1 MRENLLEILNNY
13 IQFFGDNRN
22 DITRKIKN
30 DLPKIIFDIIAQP
43 DRYLVRGSYGAGN
56 WANVPWVGIF
66 DLLITDSPKTGYYPV
81 FLFRDD
87 MSGVYLSLNQGVTG
101 IHEKYKRNTKEVLQL
116 KARDYVLGIDDF
128 FGFNTEKINLKRNQT
143 TNSRL
148 PSLYEVGNIVS
159 KFYSSNNLPSD
170 EDLQKDLKNI
180 LLIYQ
185 QIYIN
190 GNTHLNNSDDVQ
202 DELDFKD
209 FENLNKFR
217 FHKSIERNYK
227 LSKKVK
233 EIQGYICKA
242 CDVDLQSIYGVIGK
256 NYIEAHHLVPISKL
270 IGEKVELNARKDFT
284 VLCANCHRMIH
295 RLKDPSDLYKL
306 RRIIEDCRH

>member
-13 IQFFGDNRN
+13 IPYYGDNGHE
-22 DITRKIKN
+22 ITRKIKS

-43 DRYLVRGSYGAGN
+43 ERYLVRGSYGAGN
-56 WANVPWVGIF
+56 WANIPWVAAF
-66 DLLITDSPKTGYYPV
+66 DLLVTDSPQTGYYPV

-87 MSGVYLSLNQGVTG
+87 MSGVYLSLNQGVTK
-101 IHEKYKRNTKEVLQL
+101 IQEKYKRDTKQVLKL
-116 KARDYVLGIDDF
+116 KAEDYVSQIKDF
-128 FGFNTEKINLKRNQT
+128 FGFNSEEIILKRNEK
-143 TNSRL
+143 TNNRL
-148 PSLYEVGNIVS
+148 PSLYQAGNIVS
-159 KFYSSNNLPSD
+159 KFYPSDNLPSE

-180 LLIYQ
+180 LIIYQ

-190 GNTHLNNSDDVQ
+190 DNIPLNNSDDGQ
-202 DELDFKD
+202 EEFEFKD

-217 FHKSIERNYK
+217 FHKRIERNYK

-242 CDVDLQSIYGVIGK
+242 CDVDLESRYGEIGK
-256 NYIEAHHLVPISKL
+256 EYIEAHHLNPISTL
-270 IGEKVELNARKDFT
+270 TGEKIELDARKDFT

-295 RLKDPSDLYKL
+295 RLEDPSDLQEL
-306 RRIIEDCRH
+306 RRIIEQHKQ